1 MTFKNKWAEAFYWW
15 AQTLK
20 PDGAGVLPPKDSI
33 KRAGEQIEKL
43 ALEMEAEDVT
53 KKQKP
58 SSDVP
63 GQIEIGKELYTEVKK

>member
-15 AQTLK
+15 AQTL
-20 PDGAGVLPPKDSI
+20 
-33 KRAGEQIEKL
+33 EKL